1 MRSAFV
7 ALTALGVGVVA
18 ASRMPAVSAQT
29 APARQGGAATAPQT
43 GTGLVLGQ
51 VVDASTGQPVPGA
64 TVTMSVRRSGQT
76 QAPRAGGA
84 LTPPAPPPA
93 ALGVGG
99 QAAGGQSM
107 LVGPSGPGAD
117 RVIADAEGRFVF
129 HDLPQASIAISV
141 TASGYAN
148 GNIGQTRPGGPG
160 RPLDLGDGERVAD
173 AKILLWKFGV
183 LTGTVLDDVGDPAV
197 GVTVRAFR
205 KTTSAGR
212 PQLAG
217 QNQARTDDRGIFR
230 ISQLL
235 PGDYVVAIP
244 QTQATIPA
252 AVMDGM
258 LKGLGSGG
266 GLGTAMLDIVSSGV
280 TMPGPNSLRVGDYLT
295 GSASGMTE
303 APPAG
308 DGRLLAYQTMFY
320 PSAAS
325 SAQATI
331 VALHSGEERN
341 GLNFQLRVV
350 PTARVSG
357 VIMGPDGP
365 ASNVGVRLTPTEDF
379 AADASIDAAT
389 TATKADGSFT
399 FLGVPPGQYMARVV
413 KQPRPQ
419 IPAEMS
425 GGMMGLFGPGLSAA
439 PTGAAAMMLFGQA
452 PITVTGVDVAGVSMT
467 LTEGMK
473 TSGRI
478 VFDGT
483 AAKPAPAQLQQFN
496 VTLQSSD
503 GKPSPISFSAPS
515 PMTDQSGTFKTPG
528 YPSGKYLI
536 TVSGPVPQGWML
548 KSAMAQGHNAI
559 VEPIDLKD
567 ADVNDIVITFT
578 DKTGKMSG
586 TARGSGTGAPPPA
599 TVLLFPAD
607 FRTWI
612 TNGMPS
618 RVTRSIAT
626 ASGTAAYTLANL
638 LAGDYLVA
646 ALDDRDVADNQDA
659 AYIAAVARVA
669 TRVTVSDGEQKT
681 LDLTIVRI
689 R

>member
-1 MRSAFV
+1 MKSAFA
-7 ALTALGVGVVA
+7 ALAVVGVGVVTVL
-18 ASRMPAVSAQT
+18 SMPGVSAQT
-29 APARQGGAATAPQT
+29 APGPGGAGAPQT

-64 TVTMSVRRSGQT
+64 TVTMSVRRSAPT

-84 LTPPAPPPA
+84 PVPAAPPPG
-93 ALGVGG
+93 ALGAGG
-99 QAAGGQSM
+99 QAAGGQSI
-107 LVGPSGPGAD
+107 LVGPAGPGAD
-117 RVIADAEGRFVF
+117 RVIADSEGRFVF
-129 HDLPQASIAISV
+129 HDLPKASIALSV
-141 TASGYAN
+141 TASGYAA

-160 RPLDLGDGERVAD
+160 RPIDLGDGERVTD

-183 LTGTVLDDVGDPAV
+183 LTGTVLDDVGDPAI
-197 GVTVRAFR
+197 GVSVRAFR

-217 QNQARTDDRGIFR
+217 SNQARTDDRGIFR

-235 PGDYVVAIP
+235 PGDYVLAIP

-258 LKGLGSGG
+258 LKGLTSGG

-280 TMPGPNSLRVGDYLT
+280 NMPGPNSLRIGDYLT
-295 GSASGMTE
+295 GSASGLTE
-303 APPAG
+303 AAPAG

-320 PSAAS
+320 PSATS

-331 VALHSGEERN
+331 VALHSGEERD
-341 GLNFQLRVV
+341 GLNFQLRIV

-357 VIMGPDGP
+357 AIVGPDGP
-365 ASNVGVRLTPTEDF
+365 ASNVGVRLMPTEDF

-399 FLGVPPGQYMARVV
+399 FLGVPPGQYVARVV

-419 IPAEMS
+419 MPAELS
-425 GGMMGLFGPGLSAA
+425 GGMMGLFGPGMSGP

-452 PITVTGVDVAGVSMT
+452 AITVTGADVTGVSLT
-467 LTEGMK
+467 LSEGMK
-473 TSGRI
+473 VSGRI
-478 VFDGT
+478 AFDGT
-483 AAKPAPAQLQQFN
+483 ATKPAPQQLQQIN
-496 VTLQSSD
+496 VTLQSVD
-503 GKPSPISFSAPS
+503 GKSAPLSFGPPS
-515 PMTDQSGTFKTPG
+515 PMTDQSGVFKTPG
-528 YPSGKYLI
+528 YPSGKYLV

-548 KSAMAQGHNAI
+548 KSAMAQGHNAV
-559 VEPIDLKD
+559 VEPMELKD
-567 ADVNDIVITFT
+567 TDVNDVAITFT
-578 DKTGKMSG
+578 DKTGKLSG

-599 TVLLFPAD
+599 TVMLFPAD
-607 FRTWI
+607 YHAWI
-612 TNGMPS
+612 ANGMSS
-618 RVTRSIAT
+618 RVTRNAAT
-626 ASGTAAYTLANL
+626 AAKTSVYTLANL

-646 ALDDRDVADNQDA
+646 ALDDRDVSDNQDA
-659 AYIAAVARVA
+659 AFIAAVARVA